1 MSAMSDKLESKQK
14 PEGAVSAPKEW
25 FVRMSNGSMFGPI
38 NTKGLVHWACDGRI
52 MPDDEISPDRINWQA
67 SRELEALG
75 MDTMLERPDGT
86 FMGPFNAKAIDPLAR
101 EGKIPPRSKRF
112 HVSEL
117 EARIASRQP
126 ALFGEDAW
134 DREREYPASLEERK
148 ASSLVA
154 EEVAEGIRAGFEEQI
169 EALQREAKD
178 SLAEYERTIESLE
191 VERDALKA
199 QLAAPRPAEVNP
211 EFDEL
216 VAECAELRARLAEVD
231 AALARERSVDSV
243 PKEVYERLAAECT
256 ELKQKIAETEATR
269 ASEREDLEKKLEEAR
284 ELRTAQVAQQEGVI
298 AGLTARLA
306 EVDEALARERA
317 IDSVPKEAYERL
329 AMDCA
334 SLKQKHAETV
344 ATRTSERAV
353 LQKRLEEASA
363 NTAEIQEEFTELLA
377 FSNERDSESRDKI
390 RQLEAELSEVTET
403 AKTQNL
409 VPLRR
414 VEEAE
419 ARIAEIMRERD
430 AIKDMLAEAGANT
443 AIAERPAE
451 GDIAIVK
458 MFAEGALEMMRKTLE
473 QEKER
478 NTVARAISAEMQN
491 SIHAEIER
499 IERVLARDP
508 GEISRAEQM
517 EQRNERQIAKLQQE
531 LESARRHHQA
541 DMARAE
547 SNDKALEGRC
557 KALIQK
563 EALLREKLSRIEHRA
578 ADYDS
583 VTSQLR
589 RKEVSL
595 LAAEKEFEGARQQWQ
610 IIEATLQHRIDE
622 LERGAGLL
630 FDTEGQ
636 PRQPETEP
644 LASNVEAKNFR
655 VEPWMRRMKKS

>member
-1 MSAMSDKLESKQK
+1 
-14 PEGAVSAPKEW
+14 
-25 FVRMSNGSMFGPI
+25 MSNGSMFGPI

-52 MPDDEISPDRINWQA
+52 MPDDEISPDRINWRA
-67 SRELEALG
+67 SRELEELG

-117 EARIASRQP
+117 DVRIASRQP
-126 ALFGEDAW
+126 ALFSDEAW
-134 DREREYPASLEERK
+134 DRVREDPASLD
-148 ASSLVA
+148 AGQVVSLV
-154 EEVAEGIRAGFEEQI
+154 EGATVERIRAEFEEQI
-169 EALQREAKD
+169 ETLQREAKD

-191 VERDALKA
+191 VERDELKA
-199 QLAAPRPAEVNP
+199 KLDVPRSVEINPA
-211 EFDEL
+211 FDAL
-216 VAECAELRARLAEVD
+216 TVECAELRARLAEVE

-243 PKEVYERLAAECT
+243 PKEVYERLVVECA
-256 ELKQKIAETEATR
+256 ELKIKLAQAEATN
-269 ASEREDLEKKLEEAR
+269 AEAYAALQKTLEEAN
-284 ELRTAQVAQQEGVI
+284 L
-298 AGLTARLA
+298 
-306 EVDEALARERA
+306 
-317 IDSVPKEAYERL
+317 
-329 AMDCA
+329 
-334 SLKQKHAETV
+334 
-344 ATRTSERAV
+344 
-353 LQKRLEEASA
+353 
-363 NTAEIQEEFTELLA
+363 NTAEIQEEFNELLA
-377 FSNERDSESRDKI
+377 FSNQRDGESKDRI
-390 RQLEAELSEVTET
+390 RKLETELVEANEA
-403 AKTQNL
+403 AKTQGL

-430 AIKDMLAEAGANT
+430 AIKDMLVKAGANA

-451 GDIAIVK
+451 GDIAIIK

-491 SIHAEIER
+491 SIHSEIER

-508 GEISRAEQM
+508 GEVSRAEQM

-589 RKEVSL
+589 RKEASL

-622 LERGAGLL
+622 LESGAGLL
-630 FDTEGQ
+630 FDTNGQ
-636 PRQPETEP
+636 PRQTETEQP
-644 LASNVEAKNFR
+644 VLSTDSKNFR
-655 VEPWMRRMKKS
+655 VEPWMRRMKKN